1 MRGSGGTEQ
10 AIAEL
15 RRDRAFAAAAE
26 LARLA
31 RENAELKAENRELR
45 RFVRLADG
53 CAQAVAEGCD
63 SLTNVR

>member
-1 MRGSGGTEQ
+1 MMRDLNEVWAKIVTLIGAAVLVRHWPS
-10 AIAEL
+10 
-15 RRDRAFAAAAE
+15 RRRIRQLE
-26 LARLA
+26 
-31 RENAELKAENRELR
+31 AENRKLQ

>member
-1 MRGSGGTEQ
+1 MSDRSATS
-10 AIAEL
+10 AD
-15 RRDRAFAAAAE
+15 RREGE

-31 RENAELKAENRELR
+31 RENAELRAEVRELR

-63 SLTNVR
+63 SLTKVR